1 MEAERTPDAS
11 REFALRRDDGQQ
23 TAVTGIKREAIS
35 PELVSKTFNQTL
47 CFQRGVSSW
56 LKLALCIVEK
66 VENNFLV
73 CTKY

>member
-47 CFQRGVSSW
+47 CF
-56 LKLALCIVEK
+56 
-66 VENNFLV
+66 
-73 CTKY
+73 